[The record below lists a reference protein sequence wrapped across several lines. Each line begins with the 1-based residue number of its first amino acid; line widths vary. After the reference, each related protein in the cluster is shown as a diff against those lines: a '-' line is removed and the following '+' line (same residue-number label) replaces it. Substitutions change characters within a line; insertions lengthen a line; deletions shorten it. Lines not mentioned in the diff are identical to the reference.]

1 MSERILARAT
11 VDVEKSPAPG
21 RLGRFRVEV
30 FGDEPH
36 DYVRVYTLQ
45 ARSDTMAAQEGLRLF
60 VEDVERLLS
69 EKG

>member
-1 MSERILARAT
+1 MSRRILARSI
-11 VDVEKSPAPG
+11 VDVEEAPTLT

-36 DYVRVYTLQ
+36 DYVRIYTLS

-60 VEDVERLLS
+60 VEDIERLLS